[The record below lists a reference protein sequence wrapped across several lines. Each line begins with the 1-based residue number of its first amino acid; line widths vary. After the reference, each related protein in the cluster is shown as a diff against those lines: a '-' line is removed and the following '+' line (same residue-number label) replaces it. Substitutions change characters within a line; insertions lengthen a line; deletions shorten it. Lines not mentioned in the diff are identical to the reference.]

1 MNTFVSFRCLKNCV
15 QPISNENTNFQ
26 DKSSK
31 MDGDESNTAETKGN
45 VAKVSEGSSG
55 LLPSEEVTLA
65 EKVK

>member
-1 MNTFVSFRCLKNCV
+1 
-15 QPISNENTNFQ
+15 
-26 DKSSK
+26 
-31 MDGDESNTAETKGN
+31 MDGDESNTIQTKEN

>member
-1 MNTFVSFRCLKNCV
+1 MNTFVSVRCSKNSV
-15 QPISNENTNFQ
+15 QHISNEITKFQ
-26 DKSSK
+26 DKSPK
-31 MDGDESNTAETKGN
+31 MDGDESNTIQTKEN